1 MGVEH
6 GAYLRRS
13 PDIRHMV
20 SFYWRF
26 LQPAV
31 AAMLAGVEALQGKES
46 VIAGD
51 IIFGINFQLFAIV
64 MVGNISTQYQAA
76 VLRRNCPAL
85 LTICIFG

>member
-1 MGVEH
+1 MGIEH

-31 AAMLAGVEALQGKES
+31 AVQLAGGRGATGEG
-46 VIAGD
+46 
-51 IIFGINFQLFAIV
+51 
-64 MVGNISTQYQAA
+64 VGYSGRYN
-76 VLRRNCPAL
+76 LWD
-85 LTICIFG
+85 

>member
-1 MGVEH
+1 MGIEH

-20 SFYWRF
+20 SFYLRF
-26 LQPAV
+26 LQRAV
-31 AAMLAGVEALQGKES
+31 SLDVEALEGKEA

-51 IIFGINFQLFAIV
+51 IIFGIYFQLSTIV
-64 MVGNISTQYQAA
+64 MDGDIGTQDQAA

-85 LTICIFG
+85 LTI